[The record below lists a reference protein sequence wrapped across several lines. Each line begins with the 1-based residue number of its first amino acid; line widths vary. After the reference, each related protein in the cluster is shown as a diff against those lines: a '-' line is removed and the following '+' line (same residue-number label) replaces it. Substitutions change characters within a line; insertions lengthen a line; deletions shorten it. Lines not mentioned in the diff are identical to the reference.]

1 MRVIRRVQPP
11 DLLGDGARIQ
21 PQVAACDTL
30 AKRPGARRAPA
41 SVSKLALSA
50 PLGDPTQR
58 TQRRLHN
65 VDAAVVHDRRI
76 HDFGLRRPVD
86 PTTAV
91 ASSGDSAGCKKDIV
105 HEEAI
110 GPSRSTSPSNRPG
123 AYRGGMAGRCHVVV
137 LNWNGRDSIRPCLES
152 VLHQTYG
159 SYRVVVVD
167 NASTDGSRDVVRDEF
182 PNVTLVPLPENLHFA
197 RGTNAGLREAL
208 RAPECAFI
216 ATLKNATRV
225 DPEWLRETCR
235 MAGPPGR
242 MGASKMGVFR
252 RPNVFDSYGGSIRP
266 AAGAMDRRWN
276 SGDEGQFDQALDGFG
291 ASAGA
296 ALYRRDVLESVGLLD
311 EDFL

>member
-30 AKRPGARRAPA
+30 AERPGARRAPA
-41 SVSKLALSA
+41 SVSKLAL
-50 PLGDPTQR
+50 PDPTGGPAQG

-65 VDAAVVHDRRI
+65 VHAAVVHDRRI

-105 HEEAI
+105 HCETT

-137 LNWNGRDSIRPCLES
+137 LQLNGPDAIRPCLPS
-152 VLHQTYG
+152 VLHPTYP

-167 NASTDGSRDVVRDEF
+167 NPSKDRSRDVVRGGF
-182 PNVTLVPLPENLHFA
+182 PEVTLVPPPVNLHFA
-197 RGTNAGLREAL
+197 
-208 RAPECAFI
+208 P
-216 ATLKNATRV
+216 
-225 DPEWLRETCR
+225 
-235 MAGPPGR
+235 
-242 MGASKMGVFR
+242 
-252 RPNVFDSYGGSIRP
+252 
-266 AAGAMDRRWN
+266 
-276 SGDEGQFDQALDGFG
+276 
-291 ASAGA
+291 
-296 ALYRRDVLESVGLLD
+296 
-311 EDFL
+311 

>member
-41 SVSKLALSA
+41 SVSKLAVS
-50 PLGDPTQR
+50 DPTGGSTQR

-105 HEEAI
+105 HCETT

-152 VLHQTYG
+152 VLHQTYPP
-159 SYRVVVVD
+159 YRGVVID
-167 NASTDGSRDVVRDEF
+167 NASTDGSRDVIRDEF
-182 PNVTLVPLPENLHFA
+182 PNVTLGPLPENLHFA
-197 RGTNAGLREAL
+197 RGTNARLREAL
-208 RAPECAFI
+208 RDSECAFI
-216 ATLKNATRV
+216 ATLNNDTRV
-225 DPEWLRETCR
+225 DPEWLAGLVRWG
-235 MAGPPGR
+235 GPP
-242 MGASKMGVFR
+242 
-252 RPNVFDSYGGSIRP
+252 
-266 AAGAMDRRWN
+266 
-276 SGDEGQFDQALDGFG
+276 
-291 ASAGA
+291 A
-296 ALYRRDVLESVGLLD
+296 ALAPPKRGFFAPPNACKSPGGCT
-311 EDFL
+311 